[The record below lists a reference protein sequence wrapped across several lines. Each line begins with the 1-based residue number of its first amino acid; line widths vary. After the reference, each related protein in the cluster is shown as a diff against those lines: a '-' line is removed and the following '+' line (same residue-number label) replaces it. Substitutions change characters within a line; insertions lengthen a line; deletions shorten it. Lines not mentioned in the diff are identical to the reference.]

1 MNYESFCPVCDA
13 QVKLGANTV
22 LDELVECSDCGSELV
37 VTCLD
42 PFRVDEAPQVEEDWG
57 Q

>member
-13 QVKLGANTV
+13 DVKLGANTV
-22 LDELVECSDCGSELV
+22 LDELVECGDCGSELV